1 MKKLRQHLKA
11 VRKAANKGFTLIELA
26 IIGLFLGLL
35 AVFAVSQFSS
45 GASDTT
51 RVTGMQEVAQKI
63 SDNWA
68 LLAQSCGVSQ
78 DVTALNLVT
87 NTATSAAAGNLSLL
101 LGNSTPHA
109 TFTNCFN
116 QSGIRPMTNMARGS
130 AGSETVYDYPVTL
143 GSTTVGGRPA
153 MLVNFA
159 GVPENIALIAYNKFS
174 SAAGAATATALPA
187 SDTTDTSLRLSTAT
201 AGKRT
206 VTFVR
211 IL

>member
-11 VRKAANKGFTLIELA
+11 ARKAANKGFTLIELA

-45 GASDTT
+45 SAADTT
-51 RVTGMQEVAQKI
+51 RVTGLQEVAQKVA
-63 SDNWA
+63 DNWA
-68 LLAQSCGVSQ
+68 LLAQSCGVSS

-87 NTATSAAAGNLSLL
+87 NNATGAAAGNLSLL

-109 TFTNCFN
+109 TYTNCFN
-116 QSGIRPMTNMARGS
+116 QSGVRPMSNMAKGS
-130 AGSETVYDYPVTL
+130 AGSETIYDYPITL

-159 GVPENIALIAYNKFS
+159 NVPENVALIAYNRFS
-174 SAAGAATATALPA
+174 SASGAATATSLPA
-187 SDTTDTSLRLSTAT
+187 SDTSDTSLRLSTAS

-211 IL
+211 VL